1 MYIEIQSTRFHYK
14 VYKVAN
20 NSLLHNFLNFV
31 KVVLD
36 LILELRLFH
45 LFIPIFWNEFS
56 AWVVRTGGLC
66 NNILCLVLWEWTDEL
81 ITNMVLNM
89 SGIWP
94 VWNLYMNMRVLSVIS
109 WCIGRT
115 FILINRGLLEQLYS
129 EFVIIL
135 IAFFCNNL
143 ISFRWDE

>member
-45 LFIPIFWNEFS
+45 LFIPIF
-56 AWVVRTGGLC
+56 
-66 NNILCLVLWEWTDEL
+66 
-81 ITNMVLNM
+81 
-89 SGIWP
+89 
-94 VWNLYMNMRVLSVIS
+94 
-109 WCIGRT
+109 
-115 FILINRGLLEQLYS
+115 
-129 EFVIIL
+129 
-135 IAFFCNNL
+135 
-143 ISFRWDE
+143 